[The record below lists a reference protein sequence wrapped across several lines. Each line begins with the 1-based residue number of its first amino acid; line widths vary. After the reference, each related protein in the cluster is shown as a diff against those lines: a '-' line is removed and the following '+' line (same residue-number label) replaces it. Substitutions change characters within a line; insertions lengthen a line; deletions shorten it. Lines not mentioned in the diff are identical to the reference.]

1 MRRLVRSLTVLLA
14 LVLTSLAAIEVSRL
28 HASSPL
34 ARTDAEIV
42 ADALPRLAFQRAALD
57 GGSAVRMQQLFP
69 EGWFFSYTLY
79 GLTWLDV
86 GARSAQLKERALAE
100 ARWALSHVD
109 SEDGR
114 AVFDA
119 SLEPAYGV
127 FYQGWATWLRGG
139 VVALAGPGAPERD
152 RLAADADALAGA
164 FRRQLDTTGSPFLT
178 AYPGQAWPCDSAV
191 GIAAVRLAGTL
202 TGADRA
208 GLIRDWLAAA
218 DTRRDP
224 ATGLLPH
231 TVAPST
237 GQPTSGARATSQV
250 MVLRFL
256 REVDPAVGARDWAVF
271 RERFASTVP
280 GAPGVREYPQG
291 VELAGDVDSGPLI
304 WGLSTSASAVAL
316 GGAVV
321 YGDGE
326 AAAALTGLA
335 EAAGLAVQWDGER
348 RYLGGAL
355 PVGDAFLAW
364 SLAAR
369 PWTGGDVTA
378 ATGPSWT
385 WRLPWYAGLTALL
398 APAWLLGLVAAGIA
412 PFGRARRPRRGV
424 GPGRDRTP
432 PSPNDAATR
441 PADGSTGRKT
451 RTGAPKP
458 PVREPDPGH

>member
-1 MRRLVRSLTVLLA
+1 MRRLVRSFTVLL
-14 LVLTSLAAIEVSRL
+14 VLASTGLAGIEVSRL
-28 HASSPL
+28 HAAGPL

-57 GGSAVRMQQLFP
+57 GGSAARMQRLFP

-86 GARSAQLKERALAE
+86 GARSAQLTPRALAE

-109 SEDGR
+109 SAQGS

-119 SLEPAYGV
+119 SLDPPYGV

-139 VVALAGPGAPERD
+139 VVALDGSGAPERA
-152 RLAADADALAGA
+152 RLSADADVLATA
-164 FRRQLDTTGSPFLT
+164 FRRQLDATGSPFLT

-191 GIAAVRLAGTL
+191 GLAAVRLAGTL

-208 GLIRDWLAAA
+208 DLVRDWLAAA
-218 DTRRDP
+218 DARRDP

-231 TVAPST
+231 TVDPAT

-250 MVLRFL
+250 MILRFL
-256 REVDPAVGARDWAVF
+256 REVDPAAGARDWAVF

-280 GAPGVREYPQG
+280 GVPGIREHPRG
-291 VELAGDVDSGPLI
+291 VDLAGDVDSGPLVG
-304 WGLSTSASAVAL
+304 GLSLSASAVAL
-316 GGAVV
+316 GDAVV
-321 YGDGE
+321 YGDAP

-335 EAAGLAVQWDGER
+335 EAAGLAVQWDGTR
-348 RYLGGAL
+348 RYLGGQL

-369 PWTGGDVTA
+369 PWTGGETSA

-385 WRLPWYAGLTALL
+385 WRLPWYAVLSALL
-398 APAWLLGLVAAGIA
+398 APAWLLGLAAAGIA
-412 PFGRARRPRRGV
+412 PFGRARR
-424 GPGRDRTP
+424 
-432 PSPNDAATR
+432 
-441 PADGSTGRKT
+441 
-451 RTGAPKP
+451 RTGPASTEPRPDVP
-458 PVREPDPGH
+458 PVVTAPGSGR

>member
-1 MRRLVRSLTVLLA
+1 MRRLVRSFVVLLVLA
-14 LVLTSLAAIEVSRL
+14 LTGLAGIEVSRL
-28 HASSPL
+28 HTPSPL

-42 ADALPRLAFQRAALD
+42 ADTLPRLAFQREALD
-57 GGSAVRMQQLFP
+57 GGSAARMQQLFP

-86 GARSAQLKERALAE
+86 GARSTQLKERALAE
-100 ARWALSHVD
+100 ARWALSRVD
-109 SEDGR
+109 SVDGR
-114 AVFDA
+114 AVFDD
-119 SLEPAYGV
+119 SLDPPYGV

-152 RLAADADALAGA
+152 RLTPDADALATA
-164 FRRQLDTTGSPFLT
+164 FRRQLGATGSPFLT

-202 TGADRA
+202 TGVDRS

-218 DTRRDP
+218 DSRRDR

-231 TVAPST
+231 TVDPVT

-256 REVDPAVGARDWAVF
+256 REVDPAVGARDWAAF
-271 RERFASTVP
+271 REQFASTVP
-280 GAPGVREYPQG
+280 GAPGIREHPRG
-291 VELAGDVDSGPLI
+291 VDLAGDVDSGPLL

-316 GGAVV
+316 GDAVV
-321 YGDGE
+321 YGDAP

-369 PWTGGDVTA
+369 PWAGGDVAA
-378 ATGPSWT
+378 ATGPAWT

-398 APAWLLGLVAAGIA
+398 APAWLLALVAARIA
-412 PFGRARRPRRGV
+412 PFGRARRIRQAATPGSDG
-424 GPGRDRTP
+424 GPPGPD
-432 PSPNDAATR
+432 DTR
-441 PADGSTGRKT
+441 PADG
-451 RTGAPKP
+451 P
-458 PVREPDPGH
+458 PVVP